1 MTAQK
6 FFDPEEPRTGMTDAL
21 PGFIGLPRKPGES
34 LADYQL
40 RLQEAQLPYQQAK
53 AERKQIDQLAKDQE
67 TGSRNILNEQK
78 TIQQQRLSDLATLLA
93 EQQGTAFNREIPKI
107 ANTAQGQGFLETS
120 GFGNSLADKYKE
132 LTEDTSF
139 QIARQGLSDRDL
151 EISGIG
157 DIGANN
163 RNLGVSGLERQFSV
177 TDNARS
183 EALARELGKL
193 GVPAPMK
200 QPSTTDKLLTNAG
213 PILSGVGAVKGA

>member
-93 EQQGTAFNREIPKI
+93 EQQGTAFNREIPKKWLKT
-107 ANTAQGQGFLETS
+107 N
-120 GFGNSLADKYKE
+120 
-132 LTEDTSF
+132 
-139 QIARQGLSDRDL
+139 ARQC
-151 EISGIG
+151 GIG
-157 DIGANN
+157 YQVEIHN
-163 RNLGVSGLERQFSV
+163 V
-177 TDNARS
+177 DNAGQVAGYISKYFLKS
-183 EALARELGKL
+183 EGQAQAKKFIFPRGLRRIEVSRDWLKLPDLKADVILQWHIQQTREGQLRR
-193 GVPAPMK
+193 
-200 QPSTTDKLLTNAG
+200 AG
-213 PILSGVGAVKGA
+213 EYHNRGYEIVDNVKE